1 MNIIYEGFFVANVLP
16 ATLENNIWY
25 KHITTEFRPK
35 ITHEYLYGTEAI
47 FEVTGYGNDGNN
59 EGYSVKLIETDSEE
73 LKDIYNNI
81 EVPHITLSVSANGKP
96 VNTAKLN
103 FNPINTSSVR
113 LIIRATFGGFNGK
126 DVVLDKEKIA

>member
-1 MNIIYEGFFVANVLP
+1 MNIIYEGFFVAN
-16 ATLENNIWY
+16 TLLTSLEKNIWY

-103 FNPINTSSVR
+103 FNPINASSVR
-113 LIIRATFGGFNGK
+113 LIIRTTFGGFNGK
-126 DVVLDKEKIA
+126 DVILDKEKIA